1 MIVLKGKNCGF
12 CFGVKR
18 AVKKAESLHGDG
30 NYILGEI
37 IHNETVNEKLRKSG
51 IITIDDISD
60 ERLKRGD
67 TLLIRTHGEPRSTF
81 VKAEEI
87 GLNVIDC
94 TCPFVNEIH
103 NIVREKYAAGYKIV
117 IIGNAEHPE
126 IKGINGWCEGTAS
139 VVSNNDELSKVEG
152 AIPVDR
158 ANPGIK
164 SLLAAIK
171 PLKQGKKLAISPEG
185 TRNKTGS
192 IEMLP
197 FKDGTVMFAVKGKA
211 QIVPCIVSRRAK
223 LFRTTHMMFGKPFDF
238 SEYYD
243 KKLTDEDFAAMNK
256 VLVCKMKK
264 TQKELLDLVANL
276 KKKKVKRGK
285 KACNAK
291 ESV

>member
-1 MIVLKGKNCGF
+1 MNWFYRFLLWLGTKLYPLRVHGAENIPDGAAVIPYNHFSVFDPFYIRYVYKGEMYFLAKIELFKNKLFGSVLK
-12 CFGVKR
+12 
-18 AVKKAESLHGDG
+18 A
-30 NYILGEI
+30 Y
-37 IHNETVNEKLRKSG
+37 
-51 IITIDDISD
+51 
-60 ERLKRGD
+60 
-67 TLLIRTHGEPRSTF
+67 
-81 VKAEEI
+81 
-87 GLNVIDC
+87 
-94 TCPFVNEIH
+94 
-103 NIVREKYAAGYKIV
+103 
-117 IIGNAEHPE
+117 
-126 IKGINGWCEGTAS
+126 
-139 VVSNNDELSKVEG
+139 G

-192 IEMLP
+192 LEMLP

-243 KKLTDEDFAAMNK
+243 KKLTDEDFAAMNE
-256 VLVCKMKK
+256 VLVCKMKE
-264 TQKELLDLVANL
+264 TQKELLDLVSNL

-285 KACNAK
+285 KADKVK